1 MVTEEIAGLVS
12 SAVKKAQKRGEL
24 PVFDVP
30 PIVVESPKHPEYGDY
45 AVSVAM
51 ASARFAR
58 MAPMKIAEAIVKNM
72 KKAEFIGEVSIAHPG
87 FINFRLNDVWV
98 AEQVDAIRGKGL
110 EWGNVD
116 RGKGRSVQVEY
127 VSANPTG
134 PLHFGGARNAVLGDT
149 VANLL
154 EAGGYKVQRE
164 YYVNDAGTQMKL
176 FGETLFARYAQ
187 ALGVEMPVPEEGY
200 RGEYMVEWGREI
212 ASEHGRK
219 FLEMPKEEALKA
231 ITELGLR
238 KALDTMESDLKLLG
252 VVFDRWFSE
261 KSLYEN
267 GTFDKVMT
275 ILRENDL
282 LGFRDGAVWFLATKL
297 GGQKDE
303 VLIRSDGTPGY
314 FASDIAYHYDK
325 FVIRKFD
332 RVVDVWAVDHQ
343 GHVPRMKLVMKAL
356 GLDPER
362 LTILLYGLV
371 RLKRGGQE
379 VKISK
384 RSGDIIPLRE
394 VVEEV
399 GSDAVRFMLLT
410 RSAESTIDFDLELA
424 VKQSSENPV
433 YYVQY
438 AHARIASIL
447 RKAREMGIGEEEIET
462 GDVHLLTHPA
472 ELAVIRH
479 MLKLEEII
487 DLCVSNLAPHH
498 LPFYAMDLASLFHAL
513 YRDCRV
519 LPGSSEDMPV
529 SLARLKLM
537 QAIEVVLEKVLGLM
551 GVSAPEEM

>member
-1 MVTEEIAGLVS
+1 
-12 SAVKKAQKRGEL
+12 
-24 PVFDVP
+24 
-30 PIVVESPKHPEYGDY
+30 
-45 AVSVAM
+45 
-51 ASARFAR
+51 
-58 MAPMKIAEAIVKNM
+58 
-72 KKAEFIGEVSIAHPG
+72 
-87 FINFRLNDVWV
+87 
-98 AEQVDAIRGKGL
+98 
-110 EWGNVD
+110 
-116 RGKGRSVQVEY
+116 
-127 VSANPTG
+127 
-134 PLHFGGARNAVLGDT
+134 
-149 VANLL
+149 
-154 EAGGYKVQRE
+154 
-164 YYVNDAGTQMKL
+164 
-176 FGETLFARYAQ
+176 
-187 ALGVEMPVPEEGY
+187 
-200 RGEYMVEWGREI
+200 
-212 ASEHGRK
+212 
-219 FLEMPKEEALKA
+219 
-231 ITELGLR
+231 
-238 KALDTMESDLKLLG
+238 
-252 VVFDRWFSE
+252 
-261 KSLYEN
+261 
-267 GTFDKVMT
+267 
-275 ILRENDL
+275 
-282 LGFRDGAVWFLATKL
+282 
-297 GGQKDE
+297 
-303 VLIRSDGTPGY
+303 
-314 FASDIAYHYDK
+314 
-325 FVIRKFD
+325 
-332 RVVDVWAVDHQ
+332 VDVWAVDHQ

-384 RSGDIIPLRE
+384 RSGDIITLRE

-472 ELAVIRH
+472 EMAVIRQ

-519 LPGSSEDMPV
+519 LPGSPEDMPV